1 MTSRRSKLG
10 AAPLALLALAVPAAA
25 ERRPEPVPQTPDT
38 SRPVPDAPPDAPS
51 STPDTPSSTPATPP
65 ATPDAAPT
73 TPAKPPAPPPT
84 ATAQAPQGPR
94 PAPDVSAAPPP
105 PEPPPPA
112 PDDAS
117 GETIEIVD
125 RQPAG
130 AHAELTKE
138 ALERDEHDDLHKV
151 LAGIAGVYLRDEDG
165 YGLRPNIGMRG
176 AAADRS
182 AKVTLMEDGVLIAPA
197 PYTAPA
203 AYYVPLVTRLSRID
217 VTKGP
222 SAIRF
227 GPNTVGGAVDLIS
240 EPFPGERAAYVDL
253 AGGSDLYGK
262 LHARAAERRERWGV
276 MAEYVKLRSDG
287 FKDLD
292 GGGSTGFDKNDVQLT
307 ARVMSPPT
315 ATIYH
320 QLDLRVGYGD
330 ETSNETYTG
339 LTDADFAAA
348 PQRRYAGSQ
357 LDQMNWSHWRM
368 RATHRLELGAHTRI
382 DTVAYRHQFHR
393 AWGKVDGF
401 VGQRDF
407 YGLLANPAAG
417 ANAVYYA
424 ILTGQADSTSP
435 EEQLILGTND
445 RRFTSQGV
453 QTTLAAKRRTG
464 PLAHELAA
472 GARLHFDAADRRR
485 TEDAYDMMGGALV
498 RSARPQA
505 LVLDSRAETLALATF
520 VEDRVRWRRL
530 DVTVGTRLELIDY
543 AFADHL
549 AMEEHAGAYPVLIPG
564 GGVSYRITDR
574 ASVLAG
580 VHRGFVPV
588 APSASADVRPES
600 STNYELGARWRDAR
614 INADLIG
621 FFSDYSNLKGSCTL
635 ASGCTE
641 AQEGEEYNG
650 GEVRVWGLEAQ
661 AGGELPLLEQR
672 ALTLPVSLAYT
683 LTRSSFQHAFASD
696 FGGWGEVAAGDELP
710 YLPRHQLS
718 VAAAIKHPRGE
729 LGAAAR
735 WRSEARD
742 VAGQGPIPDAER
754 TQALLTI
761 DLSAHA
767 RLHALAELYAT
778 CSNLLDEQVVISR
791 RPYGA
796 RPNPPR
802 MFTVGYKARF

>member
-1 MTSRRSKLG
+1 M
-10 AAPLALLALAVPAAA
+10 
-25 ERRPEPVPQTPDT
+25 
-38 SRPVPDAPPDAPS
+38 
-51 STPDTPSSTPATPP
+51 
-65 ATPDAAPT
+65 
-73 TPAKPPAPPPT
+73 
-84 ATAQAPQGPR
+84 TAQAPAP
-94 PAPDVSAAPPP
+94 PAPDIVKRAAPAEPPP
-105 PEPPPPA
+105 PEPVPE
-112 PDDAS
+112 DTT
-117 GETIEIVD
+117 GETIEIVE
-125 RQPAG
+125 RKPAG

-138 ALERDEHDDLHKV
+138 ALEREEQDDLHKV

-182 AKVTLMEDGVLIAPA
+182 AKVALMEDGVLIAPA

-203 AYYVPLVTRLSRID
+203 AYYVPLVTRLSRIE

-227 GPNTVGGAVDLIS
+227 GPNTVGGAVDLIN
-240 EPFPGERAAYVDL
+240 EPFPAGRAAYVDL

-315 ATIYH
+315 ARIYH
-320 QLDLRVGYGD
+320 QLDLRAGYGD
-330 ETSNETYTG
+330 EASNETYTG
-339 LTDADFAAA
+339 LTSADFAAA
-348 PQRRYAGSQ
+348 PQRRYVASQ
-357 LDQMNWSHWRM
+357 LDRMTWDHWRL
-368 RATHRLELGAHTRI
+368 RAAHRVELGAHTRI
-382 DTVAYRHQFHR
+382 DTVAYRHRFHR

-401 VGQRDF
+401 IGQRDF
-407 YGLLANPAAG
+407 YGLLASPMAG

-424 ILTGQADSTSP
+424 ILTGEADSTSP
-435 EEQLILGTND
+435 EEQLVLGTND

-453 QTTLAAKRRTG
+453 QTTLATKRRTG
-464 PLAHELAA
+464 PLAHELTA
-472 GARLHFDAADRRR
+472 GARLHFDRADRRR
-485 TEDAYDMMGGALV
+485 FEDVYDMMGGALV

-505 LVLDSRAETLALATF
+505 LVLDSRAETLAFATF

-530 DVTVGTRLELIDY
+530 EVTVGTRFELIDY
-543 AFADHL
+543 AFDDHL
-549 AMEEHAGAYPVLIPG
+549 TMKAHDGTYPVLIPG
-564 GGVSYRITDR
+564 GGIAYRITDQ
-574 ASVLAG
+574 ASVIAG

-588 APSASADVRPES
+588 APSASSDVRPES
-600 STNYELGARWRDAR
+600 SVSYEAGARWRDAR
-614 INADLIG
+614 IAADLIG
-621 FFSDYSNLKGSCTL
+621 FFSDYGNLKGSCTL

-641 AQEGEEYNG
+641 AQEGQEFNG
-650 GEVRVWGLEAQ
+650 GEVRVWGVEAQ
-661 AGGELPLLEQR
+661 AGGELPLVEKRGLS
-672 ALTLPVSLAYT
+672 LPLSLAYT
-683 LTRSSFQHAFASD
+683 LTRSRFEHAFSSD
-696 FGGWGEVAAGDELP
+696 FGGWGDVTRGDELP

-718 VAAAIKHPRGE
+718 VATAVKHARGE
-729 LGAAAR
+729 LGATAR
-735 WRSEARD
+735 WRSESRD
-742 VAGQGPIPDAER
+742 VAGQGPIPEAER
-754 TQALLTI
+754 ADALFTI

-778 CSNLLDEQVVISR
+778 CSNLLDEQVVVSR

>member
-1 MTSRRSKLG
+1 MTRPRRRG
-10 AAPLALLALAVPAAA
+10 PGIAAAALLAAPAVAAPAAA
-25 ERRPEPVPQTPDT
+25 EEPE
-38 SRPVPDAPPDAPS
+38 R
-51 STPDTPSSTPATPP
+51 
-65 ATPDAAPT
+65 
-73 TPAKPPAPPPT
+73 
-84 ATAQAPQGPR
+84 
-94 PAPDVSAAPPP
+94 
-105 PEPPPPA
+105 
-112 PDDAS
+112 
-117 GETIEIVD
+117 GETIEVVD
-125 RQPAG
+125 RRPAG
-130 AHAELTKE
+130 ARAELAKE

-182 AKVTLMEDGVLIAPA
+182 AKITLMEDGVLIAPA

-203 AYYVPLVTRLSRID
+203 AYYVPLVTRLSRIE

-227 GPNTVGGAVDLIS
+227 GPNTVGGAVDLIN
-240 EPFPGERAAYVDL
+240 EPFPAGRAAYLDV
-253 AGGSDLYGK
+253 AGGSDRYGK

-292 GGGSTGFDKNDVQLT
+292 GGGSTGFDKDDVQLT
-307 ARVMSPPT
+307 ARAMSPP
-315 ATIYH
+315 AARIYH
-320 QLDLRVGYGD
+320 QLDLRAGYGD
-330 ETSNETYTG
+330 ETSSETYTG

-348 PQRRYAGSQ
+348 PQRRYVASQ
-357 LDQMNWSHWRM
+357 LDRMHWTHWRM
-368 RATHRLELGAHTRI
+368 RATHRLDLGADTRLE
-382 DTVAYRHQFHR
+382 TVAYRHRFHR

-407 YGLLANPAAG
+407 HQLLASPAAG

-424 ILTGQADSTSP
+424 ILTGAVDSASP
-435 EEQLILGTND
+435 EEQLVLGTND

-453 QTTLAAKRRTG
+453 QTTLAARRRTG
-464 PLAHELAA
+464 PLAHELTA
-472 GARLHFDAADRRR
+472 GARLHFDRADRRR
-485 TEDAYDMMGGALV
+485 TEDAYDMTAGALV
-498 RSARPQA
+498 RAARPRE
-505 LVLDSRAETLALATF
+505 LVLDSRGETLAFASF

-530 DVTVGTRLELIDY
+530 AVTLGARLELIDY
-543 AFADHL
+543 AFVDHL
-549 AMEEHAGAYPVLIPG
+549 ATMEHDGAYPVLIPG
-564 GGVSYRITDR
+564 GGVEYQITDR

-588 APSASADVRPES
+588 APSAASDVRPES
-600 STNYELGARWRDAR
+600 SVNYEAGARWRGGILD
-614 INADLIG
+614 ADLIG

-635 ASGCTE
+635 AGGCTE

-650 GEVRVWGLEAQ
+650 GEVLVWGVEAQ
-661 AGGELPLLEQR
+661 VGGELPLARRR
-672 ALTLPVSLAYT
+672 ALTVPVSLAYT
-683 LTRSSFQHAFASD
+683 LTRSSFRHAFASELP
-696 FGGWGEVAAGDELP
+696 GWGDVAEGDELP

-718 VAAAIKHPRGE
+718 IAAAVKHPRGE
-729 LGAAAR
+729 LGGAVR
-735 WRSEARD
+735 WRGEARD
-742 VAGQGPIPDAER
+742 QAGQGPIPEPER
-754 TQALLTI
+754 TAPLVTI

-802 MFTVGYKARF
+802 MLTAGYKARF